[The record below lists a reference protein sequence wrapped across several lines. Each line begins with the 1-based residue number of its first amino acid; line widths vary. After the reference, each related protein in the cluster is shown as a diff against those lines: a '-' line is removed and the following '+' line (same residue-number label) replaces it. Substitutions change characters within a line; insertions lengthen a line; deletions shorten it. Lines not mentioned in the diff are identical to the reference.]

1 MKKALIFQG
10 GWDGH
15 TPLETSL
22 EYKKM
27 LEPHGFEVTIVDN
40 LEYLNDY
47 ENLLQFDL
55 IVPMWTMGEISGQQ
69 RDNVSRAVQSGI
81 GLAGCHGGMCDS
93 FRMDTEWQFMTGSQW
108 VAHPG
113 NDGTPYM
120 VNLVPG
126 NEFTE
131 GLEDFKVE
139 SEQYYIHVDPCVKV
153 YATTT
158 FPVADG
164 PHASN
169 GEVKVPVVYT
179 KMWGKGR
186 VFYNSLGHH
195 DDVFDNSPNAAVL
208 MERGMVWAA
217 GGKEFNEKHGL
228 TVDRYLN
235 NAKMY

>member
-1 MKKALIFQG
+1 MIFVKKALIFQG

-47 ENLLQFDL
+47 EDLLTFDL
-55 IVPMWTMGEISGQQ
+55 IVPMWTMGEIGGEQ
-69 RDNVSRAVQSGI
+69 RANVCKAVESGI
-81 GLAGCHGGMCDS
+81 GLAGCHGGMCDA

-120 VNLVPG
+120 VNLIPG

-131 GLEDFKVE
+131 GLQDFKVE

-164 PHASN
+164 PHVTN

-186 VFYNSLGHH
+186 VFYNSLGHTYK
-195 DDVFDNSPNAAVL
+195 VFDIPEAREL
-208 MERGMVWAA
+208 MTRGLLWAA
-217 GGKEFNEKHGL
+217 K
-228 TVDRYLN
+228 
-235 NAKMY
+235 

>member
-47 ENLLQFDL
+47 ENLLTFDL
-55 IVPMWTMGEISGQQ
+55 IVPMWTMGEIGGEQ
-69 RDNVSRAVQSGI
+69 RANVCKAVESGI
-81 GLAGCHGGMCDS
+81 GLAGCHGGMCDA

-126 NEFTE
+126 NQFTE

-139 SEQYYIHVDPCVKV
+139 SEQ
-153 YATTT
+153 
-158 FPVADG
+158 
-164 PHASN
+164 
-169 GEVKVPVVYT
+169 
-179 KMWGKGR
+179 
-186 VFYNSLGHH
+186 
-195 DDVFDNSPNAAVL
+195 
-208 MERGMVWAA
+208 
-217 GGKEFNEKHGL
+217 
-228 TVDRYLN
+228 
-235 NAKMY
+235 

>member
-1 MKKALIFQG
+1 MIFVKKALIFQG

-15 TPLETSL
+15 TPYETSQVF
-22 EYKKM
+22 KAM
-27 LEPHGFEVTIVDN
+27 LEPNGFEVTIVDDLN
-40 LEYLNDY
+40 YLNDY

-69 RDNVSRAVQSGI
+69 CANVQKAVESGI
-81 GLAGCHGGMCDS
+81 GLAGCHCGMCDS
-93 FRMDTEWQFMTGSQW
+93 FRQSTEWQFMTGSQW

-113 NDGTPYM
+113 NDGTPYE

-131 GLEDFKVE
+131 GLKDFHVD

-158 FPVADG
+158 FPVAPG
-164 PHASN
+164 PYTAN

-186 VFYNSLGHH
+186 VFYNSLGHTYK
-195 DDVFDNSPNAAVL
+195 VFETIPEAWEL
-208 MERGMVWAA
+208 MKRGLLWAA
-217 GGKEFNEKHGL
+217 
-228 TVDRYLN
+228 R
-235 NAKMY
+235 

>member
-1 MKKALIFQG
+1 MIFVKKALIFQG

-15 TPLETSL
+15 TPQETSL
-22 EYKKM
+22 EFKKM
-27 LEPHGFEVTIVDN
+27 LEPNGFEVTIVDDLN
-40 LEYLNDY
+40 YLNDY

-55 IVPMWTMGEISGQQ
+55 IVPMWTMGSIGGEQCA
-69 RDNVSRAVQSGI
+69 NVCRAVENGV

-93 FRMDTEWQFMTGSQW
+93 FRESTEWQFMTGAQW

-126 NEFTE
+126 TSFTE
-131 GLEDFKVE
+131 DLEDFHVE

-164 PHASN
+164 PHAAN
-169 GEVKVPVVYT
+169 GDVKVPVVFT
-179 KMWGKGR
+179 KMWGKGK
-186 VFYNSLGHH
+186 VFYNSLGHTYK
-195 DDVFDNSPNAAVL
+195 VFDIPEAREL
-208 MERGMVWAA
+208 MTRGLLWAA
-217 GGKEFNEKHGL
+217 
-228 TVDRYLN
+228 R
-235 NAKMY
+235 

>member
-126 NEFTE
+126 NVFTE
-131 GLEDFKVE
+131 GLQDFKVE

-186 VFYNSLGHH
+186 VFYNSLGHTYK
-195 DDVFDNSPNAAVL
+195 VFDIPEAREL
-208 MERGMVWAA
+208 MTRGLLWAA
-217 GGKEFNEKHGL
+217 K
-228 TVDRYLN
+228 
-235 NAKMY
+235 